1 MTYRELLEKIS
12 KMDPTFLDH
21 KVTLCT
27 DDDEYSLITSTWI
40 ADGAEEA
47 GPESRR
53 PVKGQ
58 LVLCQEE
65 FCDEDED
72 DEDDDYGEE
81 QAERAMLAGM
91 SHGTA
96 GYNEAMGYDLFEGDD
111 DY

>member
-12 KMDPTFLDH
+12 KMDPAFLDH

-27 DDDEYSLITSTWI
+27 DDDEYSFITSTWI

-65 FCDEDED
+65 FYDED
-72 DEDDDYGEE
+72 DKCCVGEE
-81 QAERAMLAGM
+81 RAEWAMLAGM
-91 SHGTA
+91 SHGTV
-96 GYNEAMGYDLFEGDD
+96 GYNEAMGYDLFQGDD